1 MTPIKYR
8 RLQNINK
15 GQITQD
21 LESWLNG
28 SQQAGIRIFQNA
40 YSRLVLIAG
49 AQRKNIADITLSA
62 NDVVHEAYSRL
73 LSAMENS
80 KPENSL
86 QFYRLSAHV
95 FRLTCIDYL
104 RSKMAHKRDA
114 QSVNHETL
122 PYTKDDENL
131 LQIFMLL
138 EELEKNYHRQADVF
152 ELNKIIGFSLQE
164 TAELTGSSKATV
176 SRDINFARHWLA
188 SRL

>member
-1 MTPIKYR
+1 M
-8 RLQNINK
+8 QENSS

-40 YSRLVLIAG
+40 YNRLVSIASL
-49 AQRKNIADITLSA
+49 QRNHVGDITLTP

-73 LSAMENS
+73 LKAMENS

-86 QFYRLSAHV
+86 QFYRLSARV

-104 RSKMAHKRDA
+104 RTRLAQKRDA
-114 QSVNHETL
+114 KQANAEIQTFTQNEVSV
-122 PYTKDDENL
+122 
-131 LQIFMLL
+131 LQIFMLF
-138 EELEKNYHRQADVF
+138 EELEKSYPRQAQVF
-152 ELNKIIGFSLQE
+152 ELNKIIGFSLAE
-164 TAELTGSSKATV
+164 TAELIGSSKATV